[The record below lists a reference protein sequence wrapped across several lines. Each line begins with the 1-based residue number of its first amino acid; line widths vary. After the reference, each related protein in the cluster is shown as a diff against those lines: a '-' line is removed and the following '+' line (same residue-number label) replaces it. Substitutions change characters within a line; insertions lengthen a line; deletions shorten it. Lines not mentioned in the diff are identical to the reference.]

1 MACCS
6 FSELVSGD
14 CGSSLDNPTNIKC
27 VTLRECTKEV
37 YSHLVFCKVSD
48 DSEIDTEWKLL
59 LARAAMNI
67 CPRHRDLFGVR
78 WRSSKTNCTIPDEIA
93 SHKSKAKG
101 LCGLRRKQSQFVYHR
116 TQKLIPVGS
125 KICKRCKEHLTG
137 SLSIDAS
144 FQSFHDQ
151 PELVT
156 PNVIEEPTP
165 KSLTIKARKEVSSSS
180 SDELTEGIRGIKITD
195 ESYLLSS
202 DAGSEVSST
211 TDASGASSDDC
222 ARRQKLNV
230 FLEECGI
237 QPLGRAWLAWRE
249 ISERTKER
257 YLKQTSEIVSSVL
270 RVISSENSPDL
281 WKELQSSCI
290 VNDMLGISQTTLP
303 SEVAYLEALAEAY
316 KLAKSWDTRR
326 QVLSTMAGVASFK
339 SISEYIP
346 GLTRYRFTMANL
358 HGLQHGRGAQVPKKS
373 TPHFRIDRQQLDHFL
388 GFITSPHLIQ
398 DLPFGEKHLQLSNGK
413 VLTVPN
419 VIRTMIPNRIVLQY
433 KRFCAESNFKP
444 FSDST
449 MLRVLSECSAS
460 VRKSLQGLDY
470 LAADGSRAFD
480 TLAEI
485 IEVVSSK
492 ADGGKKWADEMRETL
507 KEGKFYLKGDYK
519 VHVNDQSHVADHCTV
534 FALSDKSDA
543 DFRKECDHSHDEVC
557 DQCEAL
563 SAAIEDVKKV
573 VQNAAFDSI
582 DDKEEYL
589 YLCHTAAHAIQA
601 WKCHQLRSVR
611 QDQARLDV
619 IESLNEERVFIVSDW
634 AMKFLPQMFR
644 ESQQDWFGKRGISW
658 HISVVFR
665 RLSGVLQ
672 SQAFVH
678 VIQSC
683 SQESHAAVMIMQHVL
698 QTLKSEHPEVTQA
711 FFRQD
716 NAGCYHCSNTVS
728 SLAQMERVVGIKVIG
743 VDFSDP
749 QGGKGPA
756 DRLAATCKCH
766 IRIHINEGHN
776 VTTAHEMKEAL
787 LSHGGIAGV
796 RVAVI
801 PCIEEPSVLEQKI
814 PGINKLNNFAF
825 TDDGLLVYRAYGIG
839 PGKSLSLHTDS
850 GAVTSIST
858 PFSAGDFK
866 EVAQKPVNTQTHC
879 STSEAAENVQESD
892 SEGSGEAAVFSCPQE
907 GCVRVFQRLS
917 SLEKHLSLESCTKTL
932 ERQSLSDIAKI
943 TYASLL
949 QEGAAPIPSTCPT
962 STEHRVVSSS
972 ILSEGWALR
981 APKKS
986 YRFNTKQK
994 EYLEAKFNV
1003 GQVTG
1008 RKVNPDVVAKDMR
1021 RARDEG
1027 GEKLF
1032 SSSEFLTVQQV
1043 TSFFSRLAAK
1053 RRQQLATEEDVCAAT
1068 EEENFCTARESVLSS
1083 LDLQHPITYDQFNIC
1098 ALVRESKLNKLKVAM
1113 LQVICEALNLETPV
1127 PAVKRKAPYTAL
1139 LVDAVSKCS
1148 CSDTG

>member
-6 FSELVSGD
+6 YSELVSGD

-59 LARAAMNI
+59 LARAGVFEVDESHLAMNI

-165 KSLTIKARKEVSSSS
+165 KFLTIRARKEVSSSS

-222 ARRQKLNV
+222 TRRQKLNV

-257 YLKQTSEIVSSVL
+257 YLKQ
-270 RVISSENSPDL
+270 
-281 WKELQSSCI
+281 
-290 VNDMLGISQTTLP
+290 
-303 SEVAYLEALAEAY
+303 
-316 KLAKSWDTRR
+316 
-326 QVLSTMAGVASFK
+326 
-339 SISEYIP
+339 
-346 GLTRYRFTMANL
+346 
-358 HGLQHGRGAQVPKKS
+358 
-373 TPHFRIDRQQLDHFL
+373 
-388 GFITSPHLIQ
+388 
-398 DLPFGEKHLQLSNGK
+398 
-413 VLTVPN
+413 
-419 VIRTMIPNRIVLQY
+419 
-433 KRFCAESNFKP
+433 
-444 FSDST
+444 
-449 MLRVLSECSAS
+449 
-460 VRKSLQGLDY
+460 
-470 LAADGSRAFD
+470 
-480 TLAEI
+480 
-485 IEVVSSK
+485 
-492 ADGGKKWADEMRETL
+492 
-507 KEGKFYLKGDYK
+507 
-519 VHVNDQSHVADHCTV
+519 
-534 FALSDKSDA
+534 
-543 DFRKECDHSHDEVC
+543 
-557 DQCEAL
+557 
-563 SAAIEDVKKV
+563 
-573 VQNAAFDSI
+573 
-582 DDKEEYL
+582 
-589 YLCHTAAHAIQA
+589 
-601 WKCHQLRSVR
+601 
-611 QDQARLDV
+611 
-619 IESLNEERVFIVSDW
+619 
-634 AMKFLPQMFR
+634 
-644 ESQQDWFGKRGISW
+644 
-658 HISVVFR
+658 
-665 RLSGVLQ
+665 
-672 SQAFVH
+672 
-678 VIQSC
+678 
-683 SQESHAAVMIMQHVL
+683 
-698 QTLKSEHPEVTQA
+698 
-711 FFRQD
+711 
-716 NAGCYHCSNTVS
+716 
-728 SLAQMERVVGIKVIG
+728 
-743 VDFSDP
+743 
-749 QGGKGPA
+749 
-756 DRLAATCKCH
+756 
-766 IRIHINEGHN
+766 
-776 VTTAHEMKEAL
+776 
-787 LSHGGIAGV
+787 
-796 RVAVI
+796 
-801 PCIEEPSVLEQKI
+801 
-814 PGINKLNNFAF
+814 
-825 TDDGLLVYRAYGIG
+825 
-839 PGKSLSLHTDS
+839 
-850 GAVTSIST
+850 
-858 PFSAGDFK
+858 
-866 EVAQKPVNTQTHC
+866 
-879 STSEAAENVQESD
+879 
-892 SEGSGEAAVFSCPQE
+892 
-907 GCVRVFQRLS
+907 
-917 SLEKHLSLESCTKTL
+917 
-932 ERQSLSDIAKI
+932 
-943 TYASLL
+943 
-949 QEGAAPIPSTCPT
+949 EGAAPIPSTCPT

-986 YRFNTKQK
+986 DRFNTKQK